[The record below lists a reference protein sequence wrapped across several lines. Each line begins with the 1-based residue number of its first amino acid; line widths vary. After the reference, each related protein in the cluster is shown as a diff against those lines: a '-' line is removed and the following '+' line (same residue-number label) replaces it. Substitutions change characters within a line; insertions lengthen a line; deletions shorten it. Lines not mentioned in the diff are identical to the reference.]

1 MMIRLRKELGHGKKK
16 IAKMLSTKQKGWEW
30 QRGAEA
36 TKMKHQKKEAKRT
49 GGEGRSQCRKQLMK
63 REGSGQK
70 GVSEARGYRGGVKAQ

>member
-1 MMIRLRKELGHGKKK
+1 MIRLRKELGHGKKK

-36 TKMKHQKKEAKRT
+36 TKMKHQKKEAKGT

-63 REGSGQK
+63 GRVVVRR
-70 GVSEARGYRGGVKAQ
+70 VSVKPEDTEEE